1 MPLLL
6 KQLINHPNKPMA
18 RPLKKYPPILSNKYS
33 TKLKLLISI
42 QVYLLPTNFHKSI
55 SNHPLLAISLLW
67 VKLSR
72 LKSKIKNPTFLWPL
86 KRRPMTQ
93 DRILARLL
101 KLTKVIKRN
110 KMKRS
115 SCRRWSDALSKWKLS
130 NYHLTKSQRQ
140 QNTNAWMKIVD
151 LESYQQGFD

>member
-1 MPLLL
+1 MV
-6 KQLINHPNKPMA
+6 H
-18 RPLKKYPPILSNKYS
+18 PLKRSPPILSNKYS

-42 QVYLLPTNFHKSI
+42 RVYLLPTNFHKSI
-55 SNHPLLAISLLW
+55 SNHQLLAISLLW
-67 VKLSR
+67 VKSSY
-72 LKSKIKNPTFLWPL
+72 LKSKIKNPTFFWPP

-93 DRILARLL
+93 DKILARLL
-101 KLTKVIKRN
+101 KLTKVIKRK

-130 NYHLTKSQRQ
+130 NYHMTKRQRQ
-140 QNTNAWMKIVD
+140 QSENAWMKIVD